1 MFSIASWNDESR
13 VCSFAK
19 YMEIYRKYTEYD
31 VIFSYYLLIHNLKLF
46 LQVNIPTTLIK
57 QIFVLCIM
65 TCAQDVRLW

>member
-31 VIFSYYLLIHNLKLF
+31 VIFSYYLLIHNLTLYYPGLNRADSHF
-46 LQVNIPTTLIK
+46 SDPT
-57 QIFVLCIM
+57 
-65 TCAQDVRLW
+65 